1 MAEVVVCETDDAEED
16 GQNDEAHQLD
26 RFAADGVDQGDRH
39 PVAGDGAGAND
50 DQIADGLVVEGLV
63 HIAAADE
70 ADRGEDD
77 GVVEAET
84 VKCDVEEEPRTGRAE

>member
-1 MAEVVVCETDDAEED
+1 MAVCETDDTEDD
-16 GQNDEAHQLD
+16 GQKDEAHHLD
-26 RFAADGVDQGDRH
+26 GFAAHGVDQGDRH
-39 PVAGDGAGAND
+39 PVTGDGAGADD

-63 HIAAADE
+63 HVAAADV